1 MNHWRIFYAGAV
13 VRLVH
18 CGDLLCD
25 PVPVLES
32 MCADRKRQFILKRK
46 CKMFSKYQSLR
57 IAARSCVV
65 CGNCFLAILA
75 VRQPGISIFMITAVL
90 LSVMISVLAAALS
103 HLVLKAY
110 ELKQENELT
119 I

>member
-1 MNHWRIFYAGAV
+1 MLFRSLYGWCIAVICYAILYQFWKVCVQIGKDNSFSKENAKCFRNISHFALLLAV
-13 VRLVH
+13 VWFAGIV
-18 CGDLLCD
+18 
-25 PVPVLES
+25 
-32 MCADRKRQFILKRK
+32 
-46 CKMFSKYQSLR
+46 
-57 IAARSCVV
+57 
-65 CGNCFLAILA
+65 FLAILA

-103 HLVLKAY
+103 HLILKAY

>member
-57 IAARSCVV
+57 ILCSQL
-65 CGNCFLAILA
+65 CGL
-75 VRQPGISIFMITAVL
+75 R
-90 LSVMISVLAAALS
+90 
-103 HLVLKAY
+103 
-110 ELKQENELT
+110 ELFFWQS
-119 I
+119 

>member
-32 MCADRKRQFILKRK
+32 MCADRKRRIHSQR
-46 CKMFSKYQSLR
+46 KYQNVSNISHFAFFAL
-57 IAARSCVV
+57 SCG
-65 CGNCFLAILA
+65 CRNCFLTICCS
-75 VRQPGISIFMITAVL
+75 IIESIFYDPPVFTFGHDICL
-90 LSVMISVLAAALS
+90 
-103 HLVLKAY
+103 
-110 ELKQENELT
+110 
-119 I
+119 